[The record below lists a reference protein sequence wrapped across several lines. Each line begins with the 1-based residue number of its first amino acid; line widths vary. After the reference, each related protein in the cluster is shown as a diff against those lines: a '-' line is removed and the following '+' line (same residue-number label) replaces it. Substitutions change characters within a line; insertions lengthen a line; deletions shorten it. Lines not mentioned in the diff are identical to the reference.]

1 VIFAAI
7 INVTTAAQ
15 LVAAIDNAS
24 PGDEIVL
31 ADGTYALTANVN
43 CDTAGTAM
51 QPIIVRAATPLGA
64 EIELDTTEGFK
75 VTAPHWQFDGLD
87 IVGVC
92 ATDASCEHAFHV
104 MGAADDFTLRNSRVR
119 DFNAQLKV
127 NATMIGGAYVQ
138 PHRGLVAYNEIGDT
152 RARNVTNNP
161 VTKLNIDTGDD
172 WVVRGNYLHDAR
184 KDGGDNI
191 SYLAFMKSGGRR
203 GLFERNLVICTREH
217 TGGTRIGL
225 SFGGGGTGNEFCA
238 PAFDANV
245 ACSTEHTGGTMRNN
259 IIVNCSDVGIYLN
272 EAAESHILYN
282 TLIGTTGIDFRF
294 ATTSGDAIGN
304 LMTSVPR
311 TRDGA
316 TMNATGN
323 MTNVDVAQFDTW
335 YLTPLMGDLSVT
347 GDVST
352 LIGAGPTDASV
363 TNDYCAKPRPVGSP
377 YTLGALEHS
386 VTPGCDTRRPPVS
399 TNDPPPGTVDAGP
412 NFAADDFPRMD
423 PPESGCCQ
431 TQSRPDLS
439 AILGLFA
446 LSWLLRRRR
455 ANTSRARGMLSM

>member
-1 VIFAAI
+1 MIIAVI
-7 INVTTAAQ
+7 INVTTAAE
-15 LVAAIDNAS
+15 LVTAIDNATA
-24 PGDEIVL
+24 GDEIVL
-31 ADGTYALTANVN
+31 ADGTYALTANVS
-43 CDTAGTAM
+43 CDTAGTAT
-51 QPIIVRAATPLGA
+51 QPIIVRAANSLGA
-64 EIELDTTEGFK
+64 VIELDATEGFK
-75 VTAPHWQFDGLD
+75 VSAPHWQFDGLD
-87 IVGVC
+87 VVGVC
-92 ATDASCEHAFHV
+92 ATDANCEHAFHV
-104 MGAADDFTLRNSRVR
+104 TGAADDFVLRNSRVR

-127 NATMIGGAYVQ
+127 NASMIGGSYVQ
-138 PHRGLVAYNEIGDT
+138 PHRGLIAYNEISDT
-152 RARNVTNNP
+152 RARNVSNP

-184 KDGGDNI
+184 KNGGDNI

-203 GLFERNLVICTREH
+203 GLFERNLAICTREH

-225 SFGGGGTGNEFCA
+225 SFGGGGTANEFCA
-238 PAFDANV
+238 PAFNASV

-272 EAAESHILYN
+272 ESAESHILYN
-282 TLIGTTGIDFRF
+282 TLIGTNGIDFRF
-294 ATTSGDAIGN
+294 TTTSGDAIGN

-311 TRDGA
+311 TRDGG

-335 YLTPLMGDLSVT
+335 YLTPLMGDLTVT
-347 GDVST
+347 GDVSS
-352 LIGAGPTDASV
+352 LVGAGPTEASV
-363 TNDYCAKPRPVGSP
+363 TNDYCAKPRPLGAA
-377 YTLGALEHS
+377 YTAGALEHS

-399 TNDPPPGTVDAGP
+399 TTEPPPGSVDGP
-412 NFAADDFPRMD
+412 PVTGGDDFPVPSSPD
-423 PPESGCCQ
+423 SGCCQ

-455 ANTSRARGMLSM
+455 ANTSRSRGMLSM